1 MGGGGKQIHWF
12 EAKLKARE
20 TKNKI
25 HHPSGEEGG
34 SGIFFFY
41 PRAHGLL
48 RALAQDDLTRRKAE
62 HGSQSL
68 LQ

>member
-34 SGIFFFY
+34 SGISFL
-41 PRAHGLL
+41 PKSSWVI
-48 RALAQDDLTRRKAE
+48 ALAQDDLTRRKAE

>member
-1 MGGGGKQIHWF
+1 MATKLKKMGGGGKQIHWF

-34 SGIFFFY
+34 SGIFFFTQELMGY
-41 PRAHGLL
+41 
-48 RALAQDDLTRRKAE
+48 
-62 HGSQSL
+62 
-68 LQ
+68 